1 MRAAAGSGQA
11 HGEHAVHDAVT
22 QALRGL
28 GSAPPSLVL
37 TFVAAGAGGG
47 QLAGQAAQAA
57 GSVPVAGM
65 TGASVLG
72 PGGPSDEGC
81 VALALGGGTSAGLGV
96 ARHASLDLRAAARR
110 AAGQALA
117 GLDGR
122 HASLLVLLLDS
133 GSGDQSEAVAGAY
146 EAAGP
151 RVPLAG
157 GAAGG
162 REPVQFCG
170 ATALHDAV
178 VGVALHTDAP
188 AGLGIAHGCRPRPA
202 PAIVTEVDGHV
213 VRRLDGRLAERV
225 YLERLGA
232 QGHDLDDVQFERLA
246 AVHPL
251 GQLELRGDVRLRHV
265 LGRTSEHGL
274 LCASRLPRN
283 APIQFS
289 HQTPASIV
297 TSARA
302 AVRRATSGLEDHP
315 ARAALVFNC
324 GGRREALGG
333 SGGALRAEGH
343 ALEAAFGPGG
353 APPMIGLY
361 TRGEIGRLRGAR
373 GDRNHAVVVAA
384 LA

>member
-1 MRAAAGSGQA
+1 
-11 HGEHAVHDAVT
+11 
-22 QALRGL
+22 
-28 GSAPPSLVL
+28 
-37 TFVAAGAGGG
+37 
-47 QLAGQAAQAA
+47 AA

-81 VALALGGGTSAGLGV
+81 VALALGDRTSAGLGV
-96 ARHASLDLRAAARR
+96 ARQASDDLRAAARR
-110 AAGQALA
+110 AAAQALI

-133 GSGDQSEAVAGAY
+133 GSGDQGEAVAGAY

-162 REPVQFCG
+162 REPLQFCG
-170 ATALHDAV
+170 GAVLHDAV
-178 VGVALHTDAP
+178 VAVALHTEAP
-188 AGLGIAHGCRPRPA
+188 VGMGIAHGCRPRPG
-202 PAIVTEVDGHV
+202 PAIVTQVDGRV
-213 VRRLDGRLAERV
+213 VRRLDGRPAECV

-232 QGHDLDDVQFERLA
+232 QGRELGDAQFERLA

-265 LGRTSEHGL
+265 LGRTRDRGL
-274 LCASRLPRN
+274 LCATRLPRN

-289 HQTPASIV
+289 DQTPASIAA
-297 TSARA
+297 SARA
-302 AVRRATSGLEDHP
+302 AVQQATTGLEGRRAG
-315 ARAALVFNC
+315 AALVFDC

-333 SGGALRAEGH
+333 SAPALRAEAR
-343 ALEAAFGPGG
+343 ALDAAFGPDG